1 MLSNTLKLN
10 FTYLTII
17 HILHPGYHLKIMG
30 QTLKNKQKSKRV
42 FIYEVTGLVI
52 MKMKIKMKNRL
63 LKYDKNRP
71 RLRHGN
77 KYSK

>member
-1 MLSNTLKLN
+1 
-10 FTYLTII
+10 
-17 HILHPGYHLKIMG
+17 MG

-52 MKMKIKMKNRL
+52 MKTKIKMKNRL
-63 LKYDKNRP
+63 LKYGKNRP